1 METIT
6 VRFCIAD
13 TVVCTAGD
21 DKRYRNHGITSFRP
35 VTMETKPFVEAEIQA
50 CRGKEPVQLEE
61 EVADGVS
68 RRERRE

>member
-1 METIT
+1 
-6 VRFCIAD
+6 
-13 TVVCTAGD
+13 
-21 DKRYRNHGITSFRP
+21 
-35 VTMETKPFVEAEIQA
+35 METKPFVEAEIQA